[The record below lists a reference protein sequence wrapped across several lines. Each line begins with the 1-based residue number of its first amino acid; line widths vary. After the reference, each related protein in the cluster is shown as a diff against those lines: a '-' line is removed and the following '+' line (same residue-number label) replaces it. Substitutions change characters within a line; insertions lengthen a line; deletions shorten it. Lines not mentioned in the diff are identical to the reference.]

1 MTNNPRTPTD
11 LAHALLQARHSGELL
26 DADDWADVVRAPAD
40 AQAVQAAMAP
50 ALGWRV
56 AGSQQGPGRVPGYW
70 KSGAPRRDAPLT
82 HAPLPPAGVW
92 ASPATVARWPVYARG
107 IEAEIALRL
116 GEDVSP
122 SQAARL
128 VEGQGA
134 ELIDAMA
141 VSIELVESR
150 WLQQFSAPPLLLLA
164 DQLCH
169 GALVV
174 GDWQPCDL
182 VNAAPDWS
190 RQVCRLRV
198 GSAEVTEHVGTHSL
212 GDPAWLLAEWL
223 RHATAEYGTLRAGTV
238 VTTGSWVGLVRAQP
252 GERVHAQFEG
262 IGEAWLQF

>member
-1 MTNNPRTPTD
+1 MSVEAVTHT
-11 LAHALLQARHSGELL
+11 LLQARAHARL
-26 DADDWADVVRAPAD
+26 AD
-40 AQAVQAAMAP
+40 ALPLAESLAGVQEAYAVQQAVARQQDWFYNGAP
-50 ALGWRV
+50 RA
-56 AGSQQGPGRVPGYW
+56 W
-70 KSGAPRRDAPLT
+70 KSGGAARGIALT

-169 GALVV
+169 GALVL

-262 IGEAWLQF
+262 IGEAWLQL